1 MKNLKKITA
10 LAISSALVVSLAS
23 CAGDIENMKQ
33 GYSVDMNNTTKLA
46 PTKASDIKLVYKDD
60 QSAKVPCDNYDQIG
74 QINTQTS
81 GAAGFAKS
89 LSQINQDLKNG
100 AAAQGGDAVI
110 NIDKSMFEYSGYIIK
125 CK

>member
-1 MKNLKKITA
+1 MKNFKKLTA
-10 LAISSALVVSLAS
+10 LAISSALAVSLAS
-23 CAGDIENMKQ
+23 CAGDLENMKQ

-46 PTKASDIKLVYKDD
+46 PTNASDVKLVYKDD
-60 QSAKVPCDNYDQIG
+60 QAAKMPCDSYDQIG

>member
-10 LAISSALVVSLAS
+10 IAIASGLAISLAS
-23 CAGDIENMKQ
+23 CAGDIDNMKQ
-33 GYSVDMNNTTKLA
+33 GYSVDMTSAQKYK
-46 PTKASDIKLVYKDD
+46 PTNPSDVKLVYKDD
-60 QSAKVPCDNYDQIG
+60 QSAKIPCDKYDQIG